1 MSHEKTIFIFHRSLR
16 LIDNLGLIEALKMS
30 ECVVPIF
37 IFTPEQITSKNKFR
51 SINAIKFM
59 VDCLKDLDQTLRM
72 NGSKLYLFYGKQDD
86 VLKLILKSDPEIDA
100 VYVNKDYTP
109 YALEREEKLQK
120 LCESEKIFFKS
131 LEDYLLHPI
140 NTINNLAGSYYS
152 VFTPFYNAGL
162 KFKVDKPKN
171 VTSHTLNKFIKSKYH
186 INIDSETT
194 FDSIKEIYLHGID
207 SIPLYDFEGTRK
219 EGLKRVKDLK
229 NHKNYSD
236 HHNDLF
242 LETTRLAPYIKFGLV
257 SIREVY
263 DRVLKL
269 FGKKHDLIRQLY
281 WREFYYILSY
291 NRPDML
297 QDSTSFRRSYDKIV
311 WSSSKNYND
320 FLAKWKKG
328 ETGCPVVDA
337 GMREL
342 NCTGYMHNR
351 SRLITSNYLVKHLFI
366 DWREGEK
373 YYASKLI
380 DYDPSVNNGNWQFT
394 SGSGADSQPFF
405 RMMNPWTQGEKH
417 DEHCGYIKTWI
428 PELAD
433 VENEDI
439 HNWQDTY
446 KKYHEIG
453 IGYPGPIKKYDFTK
467 LKQESKKVYSK
478 AFNR

>member
-16 LIDNLGLIEALKMS
+16 LNDNLGLIEALKMS
-30 ECVVPIF
+30 NHVIPIF

-59 VDCLKDLDQTLRM
+59 IESLKDLNNSLREK
-72 NGSKLYLFYGKQDD
+72 GSKLYIFYGKQED
-86 VLKLILKSDPEIDA
+86 ILESILNSDPEIDA

-109 YALEREEKLQK
+109 YAVDREKKLQK
-120 LCESEKIFFKS
+120 VCEKKKISFKS

-140 NTINNLAGSYYS
+140 DTINNLAGNFYS
-152 VFTPFYNAGL
+152 VFTPFYRAGL
-162 KFKVDKPKN
+162 KLTVSKPKS
-171 VTSHTLNKFIKSKYH
+171 VTSHTLKKFIKSKYH
-186 INIDSETT
+186 IDDETT
-194 FDSIKEIYLHGID
+194 FDAINEIYLPETET
-207 SIPLYDFEGTRK
+207 SPLYEFEGTRK
-219 EGLKRVKDLK
+219 EALKRIKNLK
-229 NHKNYSD
+229 YHKNYSD

-242 LETTRLAPYIKFGLV
+242 LETTRLAPYIKFGLI

-263 DRVLKL
+263 DKVLKL
-269 FGKKHDLIRQLY
+269 FGKSHDLIRQLY

-297 QDSTSFRRSYDKIV
+297 QDSSSFRLSYDKIK
-311 WSSSKNYND
+311 WTSSKNYD
-320 FLAKWKKG
+320 EMLLKWKKG

-342 NCTGYMHNR
+342 NYTGYMHNR

-366 DWREGEK
+366 DWREGER

-380 DYDPSVNNGNWQFT
+380 DYDPSINNGNWQFT

-405 RMMNPWTQGEKH
+405 RMMNPWTQGERH

-428 PELAD
+428 PELAN

-439 HNWQDTY
+439 HVWQDTY
-446 KKYHEIG
+446 KKYHELG
-453 IGYPGPIKKYDFTK
+453 VKYPEPIKKYDFAK
-467 LKQESKKVYSK
+467 LKQESKKIYSK
-478 AFNR
+478 AFN